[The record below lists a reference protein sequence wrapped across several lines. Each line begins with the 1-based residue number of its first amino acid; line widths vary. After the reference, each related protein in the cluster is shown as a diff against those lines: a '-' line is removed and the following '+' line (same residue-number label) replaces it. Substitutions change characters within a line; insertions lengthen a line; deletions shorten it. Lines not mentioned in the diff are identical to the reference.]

1 MNYKKQSKNNIARNI
16 SETDLLASPDY
27 DGSVSSRN
35 KILFKLGVDTSLPIE
50 VMECQHRNLQGKV
63 VEGKLFMCFE
73 RLDREWCKSGFA
85 SLEAFVAYGGD
96 ETMAR
101 EVHEMNQGVY
111 SV

>member
-1 MNYKKQSKNNIARNI
+1 MKYKKQAKNTISRNI
-16 SETDLLASPDY
+16 SESDLQVFKEY
-27 DGSVSSRN
+27 DNTVASRN
-35 KILFKLGVDTSLPIE
+35 KLLYKLGVDTALHIE
-50 VMECQHRNLQGKV
+50 VIECQHRNLQGKV

-101 EVHEMNQGVY
+101 EVNEMNRV
-111 SV
+111 VL